1 MIQLKQSIKKMKV
14 SMITKGK
21 EEEYMERVNSIV
33 ERLDINYQEIDTEI
47 EKEPRL
53 KELHPQ

>member
-1 MIQLKQSIKKMKV
+1 MKV